1 MSRPCRRGDAGQAT
15 VELALVLPVLA
26 MLGLFVVQVAL
37 IGRGEVMTVH
47 AAREAV
53 RALAV
58 GEPDAQA
65 LRAAM
70 AAGSLPPHRV
80 DVDIGRTG
88 ETVAVEVRY
97 RQDTSVPIVGALLGD
112 VEHRAEATM
121 RLER

>member
-1 MSRPCRRGDAGQAT
+1 MTGRRRRGDTGQAT

-26 MLGLFVVQVAL
+26 VVGLLVVQVAL

-47 AAREAV
+47 AAREAA
-53 RALAV
+53 RAMAV

-65 LRAAM
+65 HRAAM
-70 AAGSLPPHRV
+70 AAGSFPPHRV
-80 DVDIGRTG
+80 DVDVGRTG
-88 ETVAVEVRY
+88 ETVAVQVRY
-97 RQDTSVPIVGALLGD
+97 RQATAVPIVGALLGD

>member
-1 MSRPCRRGDAGQAT
+1 MTRRRRGADAGQAT
-15 VELALVLPVLA
+15 VELVLVLPVVALLG
-26 MLGLFVVQVAL
+26 MLVVQVAL

-47 AAREAV
+47 AAREAARV
-53 RALAV
+53 LAV

-65 LRAAM
+65 VRAAM

-80 DVDIGRTG
+80 RVDVGRSG
-88 ETVAVEVRY
+88 DAVKVQVSY
-97 RQDTSVPIVGALLGD
+97 RQDTSVPLVGALLGD